1 MERLTI
7 KTEAGYDRTSIRVKN
22 QQLIDKLAYYE
33 DLEEQGKLMIR
44 PCNPGDTLYI
54 VDSNRV
60 YTVKAEN
67 NVVIISGE
75 LNIFVQNTPLFADY
89 VCQSDMGKR
98 AFFTS
103 EEAETK
109 LKELQNKQ

>member
-1 MERLTI
+1 MERLTM
-7 KTEAGYDRTSIRVKN
+7 KTEDGYNRTNIRVKN

-33 DLEEQGKLMIR
+33 DLEEQGKLFIR
-44 PCNPGDTLYI
+44 PCNPGDTLYV

-60 YTVKAEN
+60 YTVKAKSD
-67 NVVIISGE
+67 VVIINGE
-75 LNIFVQNTPLFADY
+75 LNIFVQNFRFADY

-103 EEAETK
+103 EEAEAK